1 MSAEVEEQISQI
13 FERAKNEAL
22 ALVYALSD
30 PKRNVPQEPLT
41 EWMTDVELARY
52 WRCFS
57 KDGEPVTA
65 GIISWANRPPDE
77 HPLPCARMGDL
88 RRFHRD
94 TADKWAWE
102 ENELKKAKAAQKR
115 LHAVKKTG

>member
-1 MSAEVEEQISQI
+1 MSAAVLDQISQI

-22 ALVYALSD
+22 VLVHSLSD
-30 PKRNVPQEPLT
+30 PNQNVTQEPLP
-41 EWMTDVELARY
+41 EWLTDVELARY
-52 WRCFS
+52 WRIFN
-57 KDGEPVTA
+57 KDDEPVTA

-88 RRFHRD
+88 RRFHRA

-102 ENELKKAKAAQKR
+102 ESECQKAKATQKR